1 MMAAGCASMHLA
13 LPLRR
18 PRARPHPL
26 ELASPWYAFLGIGYG
41 TPTAGFKPG
50 STSSLGYPFLHAVA
64 PVPLCHST
72 SNYSSR
78 HLERPCCANET
89 QPDVRP

>member
-18 PRARPHPL
+18 PRARV
-26 ELASPWYAFLGIGYG
+26 
-41 TPTAGFKPG
+41 GFTLVRLPG
-50 STSSLGYPFLHAVA
+50 HRVRHANGRFQARDPPSSLGYPFLHAVA

-72 SNYSSR
+72 NNYGSR
-78 HLERPCCANET
+78 HLERPRCANET